1 MSSRKA
7 KSRPKPKKRKT
18 KSISPRPRAR
28 TAYVALGSNRGNRR
42 ARIQRALDEIAARAP
57 ILAVSSFY
65 RTDPVGYAAQP
76 PFWNAVAAVAW
87 GRSAAALLREL
98 QRVEKVVGRTPS
110 FPNGPR
116 EIDLDILD
124 LGGTRR
130 ARPDPVLP
138 HPRMNTRRFV
148 LAPLAEIAP
157 DWRHPLSG
165 RTVRELL
172 RALPHRPGATR
183 LSSRPRGFAARRPGF

>member
-1 MSSRKA
+1 M
-7 KSRPKPKKRKT
+7 
-18 KSISPRPRAR
+18 
-28 TAYVALGSNRGNRR
+28 
-42 ARIQRALDEIAARAP
+42 
-57 ILAVSSFY
+57 SSFY

-87 GRSAAALLREL
+87 EHSPAALLREL
-98 QRVEKVVGRTPS
+98 QRIEKAVGRTPS

-124 LGGTRR
+124 LGGARR

-138 HPRMNTRRFV
+138 HPRMDTRRFV

-157 DWRHPLSG
+157 RWRHPISG
-165 RTVRELL
+165 RTVRQLL
-172 RALPHRPGATR
+172 GALPERPRATR
-183 LSSRPRGFAARRPGF
+183 LSSRPRGFAARLPAS

>member
-1 MSSRKA
+1 M
-7 KSRPKPKKRKT
+7 
-18 KSISPRPRAR
+18 
-28 TAYVALGSNRGNRR
+28 
-42 ARIQRALDEIAARAP
+42 
-57 ILAVSSFY
+57 SSFY

-87 GRSAAALLREL
+87 TRSPAALLREL
-98 QRVEKVVGRTPS
+98 QRIEKAVGRTPS
-110 FPNGPR
+110 FANGPR

-124 LGGTRR
+124 LGGARR

-138 HPRMNTRRFV
+138 HPRMETRRFV

-157 DWRHPLSG
+157 LWRHPISG

-172 RALPHRPGATR
+172 RALPERPGATR
-183 LSSRPRGFAARRPGF
+183 LSSRPRGFAARRPGS